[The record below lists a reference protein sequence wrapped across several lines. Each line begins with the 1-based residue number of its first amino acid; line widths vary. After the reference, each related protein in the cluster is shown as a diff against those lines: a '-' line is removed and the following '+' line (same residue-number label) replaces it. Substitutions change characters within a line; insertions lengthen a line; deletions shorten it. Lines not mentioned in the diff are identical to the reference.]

1 MNRCKNR
8 NSFAGLLQNNQR
20 IKSMVEIKNISADA
34 AAELSALAKTIYKEH
49 YLHLWNEGGAEWY
62 MAEHAYPTAK
72 LEAELADESNEHYL
86 VTIDGLPAG
95 YLKLRSKY
103 ADDDTGMELERI
115 YLRRSAT
122 GKGIGRKLMELADN
136 MAAREGKK
144 WIYLKAMDSSLDA
157 IGFYR
162 TMGYEQCGTYTLPFS
177 LMKKEYRGMVVLR
190 KEIQ

>member
-34 AAELSALAKTIYKEH
+34 AAELSPLAKTIYKEH

-62 MAEHAYPTAK
+62 MDEHAYPTAK

-122 GKGIGRKLMELADN
+122 GKGKGR
-136 MAAREGKK
+136 
-144 WIYLKAMDSSLDA
+144 
-157 IGFYR
+157 
-162 TMGYEQCGTYTLPFS
+162 
-177 LMKKEYRGMVVLR
+177 
-190 KEIQ
+190 